1 MASDAVDDPLTRPS
15 ATSATKSSD
24 RSHIGNAFAGLTLK
38 EPSDKFL
45 NAPTPEK
52 VQLPIEADD
61 GARYQAE
68 RLQKIGEQY
77 LAAHC
82 LLADISSIRSHIKSL
97 WTMYRDGQIDLHS
110 VSVTTNTAV
119 ELVRGMQEDYDANF
133 PDHSDF
139 EGLIKTFYIAQC
151 VFKGQDPNR
160 RQRPGDIINMAM
172 YDLADQI
179 LLPTYTMMASLSD
192 VVAPGQ
198 IPLYKPGHF
207 GFRDLSTE
215 WPQKSPHDKLQ
226 DDKLVLFEAFSGFS
240 AIAKTGCF
248 AEEFERWHQAR
259 RFLCGSPLL
268 FRTFLMFNTLWVLNL
283 REVLLSKF
291 NIFCSGTI
299 CDEIRNDHTNSM
311 RTLVYRQLPV
321 ISRHPSNKP
330 PNFTRTCALT
340 PGVRTT
346 TVCWLKSRT

>member
-1 MASDAVDDPLTRPS
+1 MMNIERVRETLKSRMPSDTVDDLLTKPPAGS
-15 ATSATKSSD
+15 TTKSSD
-24 RSHIGNAFAGLTLK
+24 RSHIGNAFADLTLE
-38 EPSDKFL
+38 EPSDEFL
-45 NAPTPEK
+45 NAPLPEK
-52 VQLPIEADD
+52 GQNLPAEVDD
-61 GARYQAE
+61 GSRYQAE
-68 RLQKIGEQY
+68 RLQKTEEQY

-82 LLADISSIRSHIKSL
+82 LLTDISSSRSHIKSL
-97 WTMYRDGQIDLHS
+97 WIMYRDGQIDLHS

-215 WPQKSPHDKLQ
+215 WS
-226 DDKLVLFEAFSGFS
+226 
-240 AIAKTGCF
+240 
-248 AEEFERWHQAR
+248 
-259 RFLCGSPLL
+259 
-268 FRTFLMFNTLWVLNL
+268 
-283 REVLLSKF
+283 
-291 NIFCSGTI
+291 
-299 CDEIRNDHTNSM
+299 
-311 RTLVYRQLPV
+311 
-321 ISRHPSNKP
+321 
-330 PNFTRTCALT
+330 
-340 PGVRTT
+340 
-346 TVCWLKSRT
+346 